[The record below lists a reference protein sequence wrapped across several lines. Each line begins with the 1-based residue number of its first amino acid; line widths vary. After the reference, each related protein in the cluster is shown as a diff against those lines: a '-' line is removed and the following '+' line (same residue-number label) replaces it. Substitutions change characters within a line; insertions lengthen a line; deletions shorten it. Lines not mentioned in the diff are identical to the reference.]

1 MCDKV
6 LGVDVRVVRRTLDHS
21 SAHKMHHDRQAIL
34 LSRSNW
40 PRNTKVK
47 TILAYVRRLIKE
59 RRNSGLE
66 LRTSWSVRRPV
77 DFAAI
82 WWAVWLGRSKASL
95 PGGVMGKLDAVKV
108 LDQAPGYTS
117 IRNIALVE
125 PDNRFCDDGSR

>member
-1 MCDKV
+1 MCDEV
-6 LGVDVRVVRRTLDHS
+6 LGVYVRVVRGALHHS
-21 SAHKMHHDRQAIL
+21 TANKVHHDRQAIIL
-34 LSRSNW
+34 GRPGW
-40 PRNTKVK
+40 PGNAKVK